1 MCVLT
6 RSLIS
11 CTICSSQICTTI
23 LPLKSVLTVLLPY
36 YYDLCIEIG
45 VYDENIY
52 CDLLWF
58 ISLYLDRHKRI
69 WREREKQSHGG
80 MYSFF
85 LHDHGTVYTTNA
97 LTYTTK
103 WFPGEFVPYKSEQ
116 VASHEQYTKSSLLFP
131 NIFLNNSR
139 ELTAVS
145 LNDGM
150 SASTKTLPSISR
162 KILPLSPVPLA
173 YG

>member
-1 MCVLT
+1 MEDRFYAVVLVPAHCICWNMCVLT

-69 WREREKQSHGG
+69 WRERERE
-80 MYSFF
+80 YSFF
-85 LHDHGTVYTTNA
+85 VPDGIVYTTRQLA
-97 LTYTTK
+97 LWK
-103 WFPGEFVPYKSEQ
+103 WFPGEFVPYQSEQ
-116 VASHEQYTKSSLLFP
+116 VASHELYIQDEKQAYFSPILF
-131 NIFLNNSR
+131 LKNSR

-145 LNDGM
+145 PKRRD
-150 SASTKTLPSISR
+150 
-162 KILPLSPVPLA
+162 LSYKNNA